1 MEASNVAPASPMLS
15 SLLAP
20 SSAQSQSGE
29 RVDTESLLLLF
40 DVIWTKLIELA
51 KKLRDIMRTYNETRQ
66 RLTWELQ
73 VNVLQT
79 QMKTIDQ
86 TFTASMIT
94 AGSAMLS
101 GVLTIGLG
109 AAGGETG
116 LILGQAMGHTA
127 GGVMGLGAGV
137 AQRQSDQDKAIADL
151 QQNGANSYNKS
162 LMDIMDKA
170 VEIMQQIMGRGTSMV
185 DILAQMLR
193 ALTR

>member
-29 RVDTESLLLLF
+29 RVDTELLLLLF

-137 AQRQSDQDKAIADL
+137 AQRQSDQDKAIAEL

-170 VEIMQQIMGRGTSMV
+170 VEIMQQIMGMGTSMV
-185 DILAQMLR
+185 EVLAQMLR

>member
-1 MEASNVAPASPMLS
+1 MEASNVASALPMS

-20 SSAQSQSGE
+20 SSIQSPSREGMG
-29 RVDTESLLLLF
+29 TESMLLLF
-40 DVIWTKLIELA
+40 DEIWMKLMELA
-51 KKLRDIMRTYNETRQ
+51 KKLRDIMRAYNEVRQ
-66 RLTWELQ
+66 RLNWGLQ

-86 TFTASMIT
+86 AFKASMIT
-94 AGSAMLS
+94 AAGAMLS
-101 GVLTIGLG
+101 GVLTIGFG
-109 AAGGETG
+109 AVGGETG
-116 LILGQAMGHTA
+116 LIAGQAIGHTA

-151 QQNGANSYNKS
+151 QQNGAQSYNKS

-170 VEIMQQIMGRGTSMV
+170 TEIMQQIMGVGSSLV
-185 DILAQMLR
+185 EVLAQILQ

>member
-1 MEASNVAPASPMLS
+1 MEASNVALVLPTP
-15 SLLAP
+15 SLLTP
-20 SSAQSQSGE
+20 SSTQSPSGE
-29 RVDTESLLLLF
+29 RVDTDSLLLLF
-40 DVIWTKLIELA
+40 DQIWMKLMELA
-51 KKLRDIMRTYNETRQ
+51 KKLRDIMRAYNEVRQ
-66 RLTWELQ
+66 QLNWGLQ

-86 TFTASMIT
+86 AFKASMIT
-94 AGSAMLS
+94 AGGAMLS
-101 GVLTIGLG
+101 GVLTIGFG

-116 LILGQAMGHTA
+116 LIAGQAVGHTA

-151 QQNGANSYNKS
+151 QQNGAQSYNKS

-170 VEIMQQIMGRGTSMV
+170 TEIMQQIMGVGSSLV
-185 DILAQMLR
+185 EVLAQILQ

>member
-1 MEASNVAPASPMLS
+1 MEASNVALVLPAP
-15 SLLAP
+15 SLLTT
-20 SSAQSQSGE
+20 SSTQSPSGE
-29 RVDTESLLLLF
+29 RMDTESMLLLF
-40 DVIWTKLIELA
+40 DDIWTKLMELA
-51 KKLRDIMRTYNETRQ
+51 KKLRDIMRSYNVVKQ
-66 RLTWELQ
+66 RLGWELQ

-86 TFTASMIT
+86 AFKASMIT
-94 AGSAMLS
+94 AGGAMLS
-101 GVLTIGLG
+101 GVLTIGFG

-116 LILGQAMGHTA
+116 LIAGQAVGHTA

-151 QQNGANSYNKS
+151 QQAGTQSYNKS

-170 VEIMQQIMGRGTSMV
+170 AEIMQQIMGVGSSLV
-185 DILAQMLR
+185 AVLAEILR

>member
-1 MEASNVAPASPMLS
+1 MEASNVAPASTMLS

-86 TFTASMIT
+86 AFKASMIT
-94 AGSAMLS
+94 AGGAMFS

-137 AQRQSDQDKAIADL
+137 AQRQSDQDKAIAEL

-170 VEIMQQIMGRGTSMV
+170 VEIMQQIMGMGTSMV